1 MYALHFTRTHTHS
14 LDFRK
19 QFAAA
24 VAVVIV
30 IAVMDTIKSIIAQS
44 NETRKNQ
51 FIERHFNPKRGSERV
66 NPFAIPLN

>member
-1 MYALHFTRTHTHS
+1 MYALHFTRTHTQP

-24 VAVVIV
+24 VAVVV
-30 IAVMDTIKSIIAQS
+30 IAVAVMDTIKSIIAQS

-51 FIERHFNPKRGSERV
+51 FIERSFQFKHIQNERGRE
-66 NPFAIPLN
+66 